1 MSKRPKAIESMPPMV
16 SAQLRELGANLGVAR
31 KRRRESL
38 KAWAQ
43 RIGISEPTVMRME
56 RGDPSVALGIYATAL
71 WLMGR
76 VGAIAELAAPH
87 LDLGALEEAVK
98 LARSRSV
105 RKPVSIEARLRQPA
119 RTSRTSAGKGTP

>member
-1 MSKRPKAIESMPPMV
+1 MPPLV
-16 SAQLRELGANLGVAR
+16 AAQLRELGANLAIAR

-38 KAWAQ
+38 KTWAQ
-43 RIGISEPTVMRME
+43 RIGISEPTVTRME

-76 VGAIAELAAPH
+76 VGAIAELAAPQ
-87 LDLGALEEAVK
+87 LDLGALEDAVK
-98 LARSRSV
+98 LAKARSV

-119 RTSRTSAGKGTP
+119 KASPTSARKGTP